1 MRDRQGRCPS
11 RKRSGASAPPLALIG
26 ALLLTAGLLLL
37 FLCVPGWAW
46 AALLG
51 VLLAGVGTVLIH
63 LGGR

>member
-1 MRDRQGRCPS
+1 MPGGS
-11 RKRSGASAPPLALIG
+11 PLALIG

-51 VLLAGVGTVLIH
+51 VLLAAAGVVLIH

>member
-1 MRDRQGRCPS
+1 MRDRKDRYPPK
-11 RKRSGASAPPLALIG
+11 KRALSGGATLPLIG

-51 VLLAGVGTVLIH
+51 CLLAAIGVALIH
-63 LGGR
+63 LGRR